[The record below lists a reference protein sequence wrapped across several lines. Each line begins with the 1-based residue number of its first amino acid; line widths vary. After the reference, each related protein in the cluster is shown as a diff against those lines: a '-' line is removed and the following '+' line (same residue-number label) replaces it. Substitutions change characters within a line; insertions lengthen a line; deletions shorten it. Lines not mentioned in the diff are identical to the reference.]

1 MTVKNPAPRRS
12 ACPLNAS
19 LEAIGDQWSLLIVRD
34 LLLKNRSRYGEF
46 LNAEEGVS
54 TNILA
59 DRLRRLETHGI
70 VDSRPDPSDARK
82 RVYRLTPKGR
92 ELAPILVELI
102 IWGARHHRTDASP
115 TLIDQMEDDRETFL
129 ASLSPAGGEHGSP
142 PDASNQ
148 S

>member
-1 MTVKNPAPRRS
+1 MTTRKPVPRRS

-34 LLLKNRSRYGEF
+34 LLLKNRCRYGEF

-59 DRLRRLETHGI
+59 DRLRRLESHGI
-70 VDSRPDPSDARK
+70 VDSHPDPSDARK
-82 RVYRLTPKGR
+82 RVYQLTPKGR
-92 ELAPILVELI
+92 DLAPVLVELI

-115 TLIDQMEDDRETFL
+115 TLITHMESDREAFL
-129 ASLSPAGGEHGSP
+129 ASLA
-142 PDASNQ
+142 
-148 S
+148 